1 MTDQHEDQHAKGEAV
16 RRKVLGDAHVD
27 RAMAAATPFDTPFQ
41 NLITQAAWGTVWA
54 SDAITLRERSMI
66 TLALLAALGNH
77 DEIPMHIKATTRT
90 GASKTDVLEAMQHV
104 ALYAG
109 LPRANQ
115 ALKIAKATYA
125 EMEAGDD

>member
-1 MTDQHEDQHAKGEAV
+1 MTDQHDDKHAKGEAV

-41 NLITQAAWGTVWA
+41 DLITQAAWGTVWA

-77 DEIPMHIKATTRT
+77 DEIPMHIKATART